1 MNAAARYLGQAAA
14 YALFAGLI
22 GYFAVSP
29 DYVYRAA
36 DRGEI
41 KLSFSHGGQRKGG
54 CRPLTAEEIAKLPP
68 NMRRTQSC
76 PRERVPVQVE
86 MDIVGHLSY
95 AETLRPAGLSG
106 DGPSRAYRRFSLP
119 PGSYRL
125 NLRLRDSERA
135 DGFDYERILDVE
147 LRPRQNLVVDFRPEA
162 DGFVVR

>member
-1 MNAAARYLGQAAA
+1 MNAVARYLGQGAA
-14 YALFAGLI
+14 YAVFAGLI
-22 GYFAVSP
+22 GYFAASP

-36 DRGEI
+36 DRAEI

-54 CRPLTAEEIAKLPP
+54 CRPLTAVEMAKLPP

-76 PRERVPVQVE
+76 PRERVPVLLE
-86 MDIVGHLSY
+86 MDVAGRLSY
-95 AETLRPAGLSG
+95 SESLGPTGLSG

-125 NLRLRDSERA
+125 ALRLRDSERA

-162 DGFVVR
+162 GGFVVR